1 MLDLKAWLTQG
12 KKSIKQLKQV
22 KIKENN
28 FESKEQIIRLNK
40 YVSLK
45 CSIGDWLRLT
55 KDWI

>member
-1 MLDLKAWLTQG
+1 MLKLRAWLTQG

-22 KIKENN
+22 KIREND
-28 FESKEQIIRLNK
+28 FDVKEQIIRLNK

-55 KDWI
+55 KD

>member
-22 KIKENN
+22 KIKEND
-28 FESKEQIIRLNK
+28 FEVNERIIRLNK

-55 KDWI
+55 KD

>member
-22 KIKENN
+22 KIKEND
-28 FESKEQIIRLNK
+28 FESKEQIIRLSK

-45 CSIGDWLRLT
+45 CSIGDWPILT
-55 KDWI
+55 KD